1 MLEISGGPG
10 TGKTKKLIEAAY
22 ETGAIVVCSNPKG
35 MLNKANSYGIPN
47 VNFISYEDFYQSPD
61 PSKRYMIDEIGNL
74 YENFDLITGYT
85 ITKE

>member
-1 MLEISGGPG
+1 
-10 TGKTKKLIEAAY
+10 
-22 ETGAIVVCSNPKG
+22 

-47 VNFISYEDFYQSPD
+47 VSFISYEDFYQSPD

-85 ITKE
+85 ITRE